1 MNLQDIYDQLTHG
14 ELAQVSLGDTNT
26 GKMTEENKAKVIGHI
41 NLGLMDLYK
50 KFRLK
55 ENEIYVMLHP
65 ERNVYYIDN
74 KYISDLCL
82 EDMHFNPKTDTTV
95 LPPRECPPNADVRN
109 AYGDVD
115 KDGVIPEDPEI
126 EVLER
131 NGIERVTT
139 HGFEYLQQPPDPRS
153 KTPVDNSPPRKYLI
167 EIEGFGFEDDLLKIE
182 RIYTPYDQEIILNK
196 RDDPHSIRTP
206 EKNTIVLPRYHYRH
220 GYNFSYNH
228 ENLHDNRSRSGAGY
242 GHIEE
247 LNVYGGYG
255 HQYAR
260 HKPNRSYPSHVHGH
274 HGHQKQIPY
283 LRVVYRASHKPID
296 HIVAT
301 GCDSSDIPIALP
313 DSHMHALL
321 LFIGSRVLNRV
332 GMVNEFHAG
341 NSYSA
346 KYEAE
351 CQRLR
356 DENYEVDNIGEETK
370 FEDAGWR

>member
-131 NGIERVTT
+131 NGIEKVTT

-167 EIEGFGFEDDLLKIE
+167 EIEGFVDASEVHHTLFDA
-182 RIYTPYDQEIILNK
+182 PY
-196 RDDPHSIRTP
+196 
-206 EKNTIVLPRYHYRH
+206 
-220 GYNFSYNH
+220 F
-228 ENLHDNRSRSGAGY
+228 AGPD
-242 GHIEE
+242 G
-247 LNVYGGYG
+247 
-255 HQYAR
+255 
-260 HKPNRSYPSHVHGH
+260 
-274 HGHQKQIPY
+274 
-283 LRVVYRASHKPID
+283 D
-296 HIVAT
+296 VAGKT
-301 GCDSSDIPIALP
+301 Y
-313 DSHMHALL
+313 ALL
-321 LFIGSRVLNRV
+321 CGWGRLQ
-332 GMVNEFHAG
+332 HAR
-341 NSYSA
+341 SL
-346 KYEAE
+346 K
-351 CQRLR
+351 Q
-356 DENYEVDNIGEETK
+356 T
-370 FEDAGWR
+370 